1 MKKIIL
7 LVLLGITCSVHAQ
20 TKDKIIVTLKEAM
33 DLGVKNRYDMQADQY
48 NIDIAQNDILK
59 SRKAW
64 IPDVKAQGQIQY
76 NTQLQSTLV
85 PGGFLGSSKPQL
97 ITMGAKNAS
106 IFGLSLKQPVFEPGI
121 NSNIKLAKNQQALAQ
136 EKNRQSEIRVKIQI
150 ATAYFNVLLK
160 RLQRKIASN
169 EEKRYREYMEL
180 AQGKYQQ
187 GALIEN
193 DYLRAQLNHENAKVE
208 EQTVTQDY
216 NLSIDKLKNEINVPA
231 ETQLVLAD
239 SLNNLNSMGQN
250 AADAFS
256 RAENRTE
263 IKQLKIEQLG
273 NKLTLEKM
281 HRNAL
286 PTLSFVANYS
296 EQFLYDDFSY
306 FKNQWWKPFSYV
318 GLQLSI
324 PITSHLKNKNNIR
337 EERLKIDQTNLELK
351 QTQSDIHFEI
361 QKALTDLDNAQQN
374 VQSTKSNYN
383 LSQTIY
389 KNQQR
394 QFALGA
400 FQFSDLLDTEKSLHT
415 AEQNYVQAVYNYLVA
430 KINYEKAI
438 GAL

>member
-1 MKKIIL
+1 MKKIML
-7 LVLLGITCSVHAQ
+7 SVFLGIACSVNAQ
-20 TKDKIIVTLKEAM
+20 ISSKITLTLKEAM
-33 DLGVKNRYDMQADQY
+33 NLGVKNRYDMQANQY
-48 NIDIAQNDILK
+48 NIDLAQNDILK
-59 SRKAW
+59 SKKAW
-64 IPDVKAQGQIQY
+64 IPDLEAEGHIQY
-76 NTQLQSTLV
+76 NTQIQSTLV

-97 ITMGAKNAS
+97 LAMGAKNAS

-121 NSNIKLAKNQQALAQ
+121 NSNIKLAKNKQALTQ
-136 EKNRQSEIRVKIQI
+136 EKNRQSEIRIKIQI

-160 RLQRKIASN
+160 RLQRQIASN

-193 DYLRAQLNHENAKVE
+193 DYLRAQLNHENAKVQV
-208 EQTVTQDY
+208 QTVTQDY
-216 NLSIDKLKNEINVPA
+216 NLSLDKLKNEINVPG
-231 ETQLVLAD
+231 ETQLVLTD
-239 SLNNLNSMGQN
+239 SLNDLNSIEQN
-250 AADAFS
+250 TADTFNQ
-256 RAENRTE
+256 AESRTE

-324 PITSHLKNKNNIR
+324 PITSNLKNKNNIR

-351 QTQSDIHFEI
+351 QTQTDIHFEI
-361 QKALTDLDNAQQN
+361 QKALTDLDNARQN
-374 VQSTKSNYN
+374 VQSTKSNYH

-389 KNQQR
+389 KNQQQ

-415 AEQNYVQAVYNYLVA
+415 AEQNYVQAVYDYLVA
-430 KINYEKAI
+430 KISYEKAI

>member
-1 MKKIIL
+1 
-7 LVLLGITCSVHAQ
+7 
-20 TKDKIIVTLKEAM
+20 
-33 DLGVKNRYDMQADQY
+33 
-48 NIDIAQNDILK
+48 
-59 SRKAW
+59 
-64 IPDVKAQGQIQY
+64 
-76 NTQLQSTLV
+76 
-85 PGGFLGSSKPQL
+85 
-97 ITMGAKNAS
+97 
-106 IFGLSLKQPVFEPGI
+106 VFEPGI
-121 NSNIKLAKNQQALAQ
+121 NSNIKLAKSQQALAQ

-389 KNQQR
+389 KNQQQ

-415 AEQNYVQAVYNYLVA
+415 AEQNYVQAVYDYLVA

>member
-33 DLGVKNRYDMQADQY
+33 DLGVKNRYDMQADKY

-121 NSNIKLAKNQQALAQ
+121 NSNIKLAKSQQALAQ

-389 KNQQR
+389 KNQQQ

-415 AEQNYVQAVYNYLVA
+415 AEQNYVQAVYDYLVA

>member
-1 MKKIIL
+1 
-7 LVLLGITCSVHAQ
+7 
-20 TKDKIIVTLKEAM
+20 
-33 DLGVKNRYDMQADQY
+33 
-48 NIDIAQNDILK
+48 
-59 SRKAW
+59 
-64 IPDVKAQGQIQY
+64 
-76 NTQLQSTLV
+76 
-85 PGGFLGSSKPQL
+85 
-97 ITMGAKNAS
+97 MGAKNAS
-106 IFGLSLKQPVFEPGI
+106 TFGLSLKQPVFEPGI
-121 NSNIKLAKNQQALAQ
+121 NSNIKLAKNKQALTQ
-136 EKNRQSEIRVKIQI
+136 EKNRQSEIKIEIQI

-160 RLQRKIASN
+160 RLQRQIASN

-180 AQGKYQQ
+180 AQGKYQH
-187 GALIEN
+187 GDLIEN
-193 DYLRAQLNHENAKVE
+193 DYLRAKLNHENAKVQV
-208 EQTVTQDY
+208 QTVTQDY
-216 NLSIDKLKNEINVPA
+216 ALSLDKLKNEINIPR

-239 SLNNLNSMGQN
+239 SLNGETVISENTTG
-250 AADAFS
+250 AFNQ
-256 RAENRTE
+256 AEGRTE

-324 PITSHLKNKNNIR
+324 PITSNLKNKNNIR

-361 QKALTDLDNAQQN
+361 QKALTDLDNTRQN

-389 KNQQR
+389 KNQQQ